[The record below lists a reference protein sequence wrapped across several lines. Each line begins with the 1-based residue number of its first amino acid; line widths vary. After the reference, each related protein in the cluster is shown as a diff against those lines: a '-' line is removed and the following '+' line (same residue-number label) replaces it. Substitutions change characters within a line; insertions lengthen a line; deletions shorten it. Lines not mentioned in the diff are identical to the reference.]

1 MNPGASASLS
11 AMPFPWSHSGR
22 RAALLAGTLALA
34 AAIAPALARADQVTI
49 AHDPGNTSLTIT
61 GTPNADSVRLLVDN
75 AANDYVVDDAGG
87 SHATGVPASAGVT
100 ILIDA
105 GPGNDRVDLDAS
117 LTGKYASLT
126 VHGGD
131 GDDAIADNGVRSP
144 GLQAFGDAGD
154 DELATDDGF
163 MQMSG
168 GDGDDRITVDEN
180 GQRGPGG
187 NVVSGDAGDDRLVVF
202 PRDAGDTCSVAPG
215 PVAGHLTVRCVYP
228 EPGAPAVQTDATAVE
243 GLTLDGSFPN
253 DTFVGS
259 NGLAP
264 LLPDGMTLDGGTG
277 GPASG
282 DDTLIG
288 GDTAD
293 ELFGGDGNDTLDGG
307 GGHDLLDGG
316 PGNDVLQ
323 SRDGTPDL
331 VFGGPGLDSAVAD
344 FQDGIDQVET
354 VDVPAP
360 PDTKALPATVT
371 SARIKLARSHGRL
384 VAKVGL
390 ACPAAEG
397 GGCAATLTLTTAKAV
412 KLGTLRGVL
421 TLASS
426 HALLKPGRRVTLSIA
441 LPVGAE
447 KLASRG
453 AIAANAAVLSQD
465 ASANVAT
472 SARRLSLLVPRAPK
486 PRKPAKKKR

>member
-1 MNPGASASLS
+1 MNPGAPASLS
-11 AMPFPWSHSGR
+11 AMPSPWSHSGR
-22 RAALLAGTLALA
+22 RAALLAGALVLA
-34 AAIAPALARADQVTI
+34 AAAAPSVASADPVTI

-61 GTPNADSVRLLVDN
+61 GTPNVDDITLLVDS
-75 AANDYVVDDAGG
+75 ATNDYVVNDG
-87 SHATGVPASAGVT
+87 SSHPTGVPASAGVT

-131 GDDAIADNGVRSP
+131 GDDAIADLGVRSAF
-144 GLQAFGDAGD
+144 QAFGDAGN

-168 GDGDDRITVDEN
+168 GDGDDRLTVDEN

-215 PVAGHLTVRCVYP
+215 PAAGHLTVRCAYP
-228 EPGAPAVQTDATAVE
+228 EPGAPAVATDATAVE
-243 GLTLDGSFPN
+243 GLTLDGGFPS

-264 LLPDGMTLDGGTG
+264 LLPDGMVLDGGTG
-277 GPASG
+277 GPTSG

-316 PGNDVLQ
+316 PGSDVLRA
-323 SRDGTPDL
+323 RDGTPDL
-331 VFGGPGLDSAVAD
+331 VFGGAGLDSAVAD

-360 PDTKALPATVT
+360 PDVKALPATVT
-371 SARIKLARSHGRL
+371 SSRIKLARSHGRL

-390 ACPAAEG
+390 ACPGAEG

-421 TLASS
+421 TLGAG
-426 HALLKPGRRVTLSIA
+426 HVLLKPGQRATRSIA
-441 LPVGAE
+441 LPAGAE
-447 KLASRG
+447 KLASHG

-486 PRKPAKKKR
+486 PKKPPKRKR